1 MATSSSVEAEQKF
14 DALESTPLPM
24 LDAIDG
30 VGRVGDPVSH
40 TLEATYFDTSRLS
53 LARHGI
59 TLRRRTGGHDAGW
72 HLKLPLGPGKR
83 TEIHA
88 PLGSADTVPVELM
101 DRVLA
106 YTRAH
111 AVLAVAT
118 LHTDRKSYALY
129 GGQGERLADFVDDRV
144 RAHVTV
150 GDDRRLEW
158 REWEVE
164 LAASDGTGDSLLATL
179 TRQLS
184 AAGATPSHRSSKLA
198 TALGGLA
205 GLGGELP
212 MVGKADRKP
221 DAAKGA
227 GKKRAA
233 DAVLSYLQRQL
244 AGLLLQD
251 AHVRLGR
258 DDSVHQMRAFTRR
271 IRSVLHSYRPLF
283 APGPVNDL
291 ERGLKSLAET
301 LGRYRDTE
309 VLHERL
315 RVALDE
321 LPENLVLGPLHDEL
335 DQRMMIRADTAL
347 AAIRTRLTSPGYFRL
362 LDDLEAFIEA
372 PPLTEKGRAPA
383 RKTTA
388 KLVNKAVKR
397 LRKRHDAAVSAAVGQ
412 SRDEALHRVR
422 KSAKKLRFA
431 AAAAGSVHG
440 KPAAKLGKAA
450 HKVQSVLGTHQD
462 SVLARRELL
471 DLGSAPGTASAAFT
485 YGVLH
490 ARESAVSDATER
502 KYLKG
507 SANTLKLR
515 LKK

>member
-14 DALESTPLPM
+14 DAVESTPLPR

-30 VGRVGDPVSH
+30 VGKVGEPVTH
-40 TLEATYFDTSRLS
+40 TLDATYFDTRQ
-53 LARHGI
+53 LALASHGI

-101 DRVLA
+101 DRILA

-111 AVLAVAT
+111 AVLAVAS
-118 LHTDRKSYALY
+118 LHTDRTSYALY
-129 GGQGERLADFVDDRV
+129 GSHGERLADFVDDHV
-144 RAHVTV
+144 RADVTV
-150 GDDRRLEW
+150 GTARELQW

-164 LAASDGTGDSLLATL
+164 LAASDGTGDALLTTL

-184 AAGATPSHRSSKLA
+184 AAGATPSKRSSKLA
-198 TALGGLA
+198 TALGEDMPA
-205 GLGGELP
+205 P
-212 MVGKADRKP
+212 RKP
-221 DAAKGA
+221 GVEAATDKSA
-227 GKKRAA
+227 HKNPAA
-233 DAVLSYLQRQL
+233 APVLSYLQAQL

-271 IRSVLHSYRPLF
+271 IRSVLHTYRGLF
-283 APGPVNDL
+283 VPEPVQEL
-291 ERGLKSLAET
+291 EDGLKSLAET

-309 VLHERL
+309 VLHQRL
-315 RVALDE
+315 RDALDG
-321 LPENLVLGPLHDEL
+321 LPEDLVLGVLHDEL
-335 DQRMMIRADTAL
+335 EQRMLVRADTAK
-347 AAIRTRLTSPGYFRL
+347 AAIQTRLATPGYFHL
-362 LDDLEAFIEA
+362 LDDLEAFIDA
-372 PPLTEKGRAPA
+372 PPLSDKGKAPA

-397 LRKRHDAAVSAAVGQ
+397 LRKRHDAAVGAAVGH
-412 SRDEALHRVR
+412 SRDEALHDVR

-431 AAAAGSVHG
+431 AAAVESVHG
-440 KPAAKLGKAA
+440 KRASKLSKAA
-450 HKVQSVLGTHQD
+450 HNVQSILGNHQD
-462 SVLARRELL
+462 SVMARAELL
-471 DLGSAPGTASAAFT
+471 DLGSTPGLGSAAFT

-490 ARESAVSDATER
+490 ARESVLSEAAER
-502 KYLKG
+502 KYLKN
-507 SANTLKLR
+507 SAKARKLR

>member
-14 DALESTPLPM
+14 DALESTPLPK

-40 TLEATYFDTSRLS
+40 TLEATYFDTSQLS

-88 PLGSADTVPVELM
+88 PLGSADTVPVELL

-118 LHTDRKSYALY
+118 LHTDRVSYALY
-129 GGQGERLADFVDDRV
+129 GNQGGRLADFVDDRV
-144 RAHVTV
+144 QAQVTV
-150 GDDRRLEW
+150 GDGRRLEW

-164 LAASDGTGDSLLATL
+164 LAASDGTGDGLLATL

-184 AAGATPSHRSSKLA
+184 AAGATPSRRSSKLA
-198 TALGGLA
+198 TALGGEWPAPGNA
-205 GLGGELP
+205 G
-212 MVGKADRKP
+212 RKP
-221 DAAKGA
+221 DTTKGA

-233 DAVLSYLQRQL
+233 DPILSYLQTQL
-244 AGLLLQD
+244 TGLFLQD

-258 DDSVHQMRAFTRR
+258 DDSVHQLRAYTRR

-283 APGPVNDL
+283 AAGPIDDL

-315 RVALDE
+315 RNALDE
-321 LPENLVLGPLHDEL
+321 LPDHVILGPFHDEL
-335 DQRMMIRADTAL
+335 EQRMVLRADTAM
-347 AAIRTRLTSPGYFRL
+347 AGIRTRLTSPAYFRL
-362 LDDLEAFIEA
+362 LDDLEAFIES
-372 PPLTEKGRAPA
+372 PSLTTKGSARP

-397 LRKRHDAAVSAAVGQ
+397 LRKRHDAAVAAAVGH

-431 AAAAGSVHG
+431 AAAAERVHG
-440 KPAAKLGKAA
+440 RRAAKLGKAA
-450 HKVQSVLGTHQD
+450 HKIQSILGTHQD
-462 SVLARRELL
+462 SVLAREELL
-471 DLGSAPGTASAAFT
+471 ALGSTAGLGSAAFT

-507 SANTLKLR
+507 SATALKL
-515 LKK
+515 LPGK